1 MQNLTGKQRKYL
13 RSLAHSYKPH
23 VIVGRNL
30 LNDGTL
36 HSIELTLTANEL
48 VKVKFPSKDEMNLQ
62 AVVFDE
68 MDLFS
73 KPKTGSLVAQ
83 RGLVDRVA
91 NDLLI
96 QMQINV

>member
-1 MQNLTGKQRKYL
+1 MSRDAIAVERDFL
-13 RSLAHSYKPH
+13 RLLGAGCDTP
-23 VIVGRNL
+23 VGI
-30 LNDGTL
+30 
-36 HSIELTLTANEL
+36 HASIS
-48 VKVKFPSKDEMNLQ
+48 PSKDEMNLQ